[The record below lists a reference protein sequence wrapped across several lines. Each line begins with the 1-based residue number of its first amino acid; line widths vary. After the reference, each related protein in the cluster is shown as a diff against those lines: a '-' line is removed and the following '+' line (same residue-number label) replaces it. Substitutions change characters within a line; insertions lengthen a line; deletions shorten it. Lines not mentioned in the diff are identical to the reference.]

1 MQINLRT
8 LYPYYTKDEFI
19 DVSDEV
25 AQAYLEFKRKDEAY
39 RIRTYR
45 HKAYYFLDLMLECVG
60 DIRSEEATPQ
70 ELLEQKELER
80 IVQQGL
86 FTLSEK
92 QQRRIYEHFFLNRKM
107 VDIARAEGVYTSSVS
122 GSIHSRLKQLEK
134 YLQKHL

>member
-1 MQINLRT
+1 MQINLKT

-19 DVSDEV
+19 DVPDDV
-25 AQAYLEFKRKDEAY
+25 ALVYREFKLKDEAY

-45 HKAYYFLDLMLECVG
+45 HKAYYSLDLMLECVG

-80 IVQQGL
+80 TVQQGL
-86 FTLSEK
+86 STLSEK

-107 VDIARAEGVYTSSVS
+107 VDIAKAEGVYTSSVS
-122 GSIHSRLKQLEK
+122 GSIHSGLKQLEK